1 MESLYLLI
9 PLSLLVLVLIVAIL
23 FWAIRNGQ
31 FDDMEGPAH
40 SILMDDDVAEK
51 LPQQAEPRTELKK
64 LDLSQNSSPEHRI
77 VSSQDKSAKN

>member
-9 PLSLLVLVLIVAIL
+9 PLSLLILVIIVAIL

-40 SILMDDDVAEK
+40 SILMDDDVPKK
-51 LPQQAEPRTELKK
+51 LPRQIESKTESK
-64 LDLSQNSSPEHRI
+64 ET
-77 VSSQDKSAKN
+77 

>member
-9 PLSLLVLVLIVAIL
+9 PLSLLILVIIAVIL

-40 SILMDDDVAEK
+40 SILMDDDV
-51 LPQQAEPRTELKK
+51 
-64 LDLSQNSSPEHRI
+64 
-77 VSSQDKSAKN
+77 DKNAAPDKTPD

>member
-9 PLSLLVLVLIVAIL
+9 PLSLLILVIIAAIL

-40 SILMDDDVAEK
+40 SILMDDDVAKK
-51 LPQQAEPRTELKK
+51 LPRQTESQTESKTKSKK
-64 LDLSQNSSPEHRI
+64 T
-77 VSSQDKSAKN
+77 

>member
-9 PLSLLVLVLIVAIL
+9 PLSLLILVLIVAIL

-40 SILMDDDVAEK
+40 SILMDDDVD
-51 LPQQAEPRTELKK
+51 KK
-64 LDLSQNSSPEHRI
+64 LLHQTESKLNQRKFDIDQNSSLEHRI
-77 VSSQDKSAKN
+77 ASSHDKSAKS

>member
-9 PLSLLVLVLIVAIL
+9 PLSLLILAIIAAIL

-40 SILMDDDVAEK
+40 SILMDDD
-51 LPQQAEPRTELKK
+51 LDKK
-64 LDLSQNSSPEHRI
+64 SQHQTKPE
-77 VSSQDKSAKN
+77 SESKKT